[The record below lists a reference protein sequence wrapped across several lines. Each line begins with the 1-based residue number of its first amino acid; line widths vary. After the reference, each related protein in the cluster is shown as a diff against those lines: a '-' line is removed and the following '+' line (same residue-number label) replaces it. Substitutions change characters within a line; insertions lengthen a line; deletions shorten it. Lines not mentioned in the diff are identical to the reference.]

1 MAQLGIQSIQ
11 PRGTP
16 FHSYICRKKERTTAL
31 VVSAV
36 LNGFRAIDTACQP
49 KHYREDL
56 VGKALEELNAK
67 HGISREDLFLQT
79 KFTSLS
85 GQDRSLPLP
94 YNPSDDVSAQVH
106 ASFNKSLE
114 NLKTSYIDSYV
125 LHSPLRDITSTLEA
139 WKVLISLQDEGK
151 VRTIG
156 VSNTYDV
163 GILRALSEV
172 RKVQVVQN
180 RWYEGNAWDID
191 VFQYCRA
198 NGIQYQSFWTLSGS
212 PSLLRHPS
220 VLAISQSAK
229 VTPAQV
235 VFGLAQSL
243 GIVPLSGTTNE
254 VHMKEDLAVGP
265 DVLYADESRVQ
276 DIKRMMGLDSVTVI

>member
-1 MAQLGIQSIQ
+1 MAQLGIQFIQ
-11 PRGTP
+11 PPGTP
-16 FHSYICRKKERTTAL
+16 FHSHTCRKKERTTAL

-56 VGKALEELNAK
+56 VGNALEELNVK
-67 HGISREDLFLQT
+67 HGISRENIFLQT

-94 YNPSDDVSAQVH
+94 YNPSDDVTTQVR

-114 NLKTSYIDSYV
+114 NLKTNYFDSYI
-125 LHSPLRDITSTLEA
+125 LHSPLRNIASTLDA
-139 WKVLISLQDEGK
+139 WKVLMSLQDEGK
-151 VRTIG
+151 VRMIG

-163 GILRALSEV
+163 GVLQALSEL

-180 RWYEGNAWDID
+180 RWFEGNAWDVD

-198 NGIQYQSFWTLSGS
+198 HDIQYQSFWTLSGS
-212 PSLLRHPS
+212 PALLSHPS
-220 VLAISQSAK
+220 VLAISEM
-229 VTPAQV
+229 TPAQV

-265 DVLYADESRVQ
+265 DVFSADESRVQ
-276 DIKRMMGLDSVTVI
+276 DIKRMMGLDSVL